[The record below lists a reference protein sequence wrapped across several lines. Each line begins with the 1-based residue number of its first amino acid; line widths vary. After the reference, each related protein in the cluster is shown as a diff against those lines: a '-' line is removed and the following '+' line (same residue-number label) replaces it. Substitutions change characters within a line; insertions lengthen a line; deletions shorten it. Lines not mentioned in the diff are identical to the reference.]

1 MSHRYV
7 TSKFRG
13 DEIHKFSAKKQCLWV
28 EILNKSYKF
37 NLEIEKNSVLGF
49 VVIEPEQLPQ
59 TYDEK
64 TKEQGQN
71 TKKKPSSSKPKKQTT
86 IRRFLKPL

>member
-49 VVIEPEQLPQ
+49 VVIEPEHLPQ

-64 TKEQGQN
+64 TKRTR
-71 TKKKPSSSKPKKQTT
+71 TKYQKKPSSSRLKKQTT
-86 IRRFLKPL
+86 ITAVS